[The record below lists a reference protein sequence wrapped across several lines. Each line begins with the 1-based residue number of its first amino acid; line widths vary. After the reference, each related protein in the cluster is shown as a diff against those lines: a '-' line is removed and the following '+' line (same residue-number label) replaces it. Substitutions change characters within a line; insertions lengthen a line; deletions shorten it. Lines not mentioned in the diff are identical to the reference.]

1 MLGYIARMSRAVLNC
16 ARRASADG
24 RPATSHS
31 SASVMKRT
39 PLWPAMLGSSVPPT
53 ISVAPAPV
61 SSTRPPSFSMSARA
75 SRRDSS
81 ASRGAMATRS
91 PASGRAE
98 AELSEIGV
106 TDRAKMN
113 HIPSRVKNVE
123 SWAMLLA
130 GDIGGTKTL
139 LGLFERGAAG
149 ERPRPVTVREF
160 GTLDFD
166 SFEEIVDEFLG
177 VRDGAPPATIEAM
190 CVGVAGPVN
199 GLVARLTN
207 VPWIVN
213 LGLMAPRVGRA
224 RLKLLNDLEAMA
236 HAVAFLESDELA
248 VLQEGI
254 ATARGNGALIA
265 AGTGLGE
272 ALLHN
277 VNGRFVPSPSEG
289 GHADFAPRNPRELE
303 LAAFMMRE
311 RERVEVET
319 FLSGPGL
326 VNVYRF
332 VHDQTDDIGC
342 DGVRDG
348 SDIVEAPPQITA
360 AALSNACARCVDTLH
375 LFVDLYGSEAG
386 NLALR
391 SVATAGVYI
400 GGGIAPKILPALES
414 GRFLDAFRD
423 KPPMSDLLATIPIR
437 VILNEQAGLVG
448 ASVQAQ
454 ALAAAAHS

>member
-1 MLGYIARMSRAVLNC
+1 
-16 ARRASADG
+16 
-24 RPATSHS
+24 
-31 SASVMKRT
+31 
-39 PLWPAMLGSSVPPT
+39 
-53 ISVAPAPV
+53 
-61 SSTRPPSFSMSARA
+61 
-75 SRRDSS
+75 
-81 ASRGAMATRS
+81 
-91 PASGRAE
+91 
-98 AELSEIGV
+98 
-106 TDRAKMN
+106 
-113 HIPSRVKNVE
+113 
-123 SWAMLLA
+123 MLLA

-139 LGLFERGAAG
+139 LGLFERGVAG
-149 ERPRPVTVREF
+149 DRPRPVLVREF

-166 SFEEIVDEFLG
+166 SFEQIVDEFFG
-177 VRDGAPPATIEAM
+177 VHDGAAAAAVDAV

-213 LGLMAPRVGRA
+213 LGLLAPRVGRA

-236 HAVAFLESDELA
+236 HGVAFLEPDELA

-254 ATARGNGALIA
+254 ATPRGNAALIA

-277 VNGRFVPSPSEG
+277 INGRFVPSPSEG
-289 GHADFAPRNPRELE
+289 GHADFGPRNRGE
-303 LAAFMMRE
+303 LALADFMMRE

-326 VNVYRF
+326 VNIYRF
-332 VHDQTDDIGC
+332 VHDRTDDIGC
-342 DGVRDG
+342 DGVSDG
-348 SDIVEAPPQITA
+348 SDLVDAPAQITA
-360 AALSNACARCVDTLH
+360 AALANDCPRCADTLS
-375 LFVDLYGSEAG
+375 LFVDIYGSEAG

-391 SVATAGVYI
+391 SVATAGIYV

-423 KPPMSDLLATIPIR
+423 KPPMADLLATIPVR

-448 ASVQAQ
+448 ASVHAQ
-454 ALAAAAHS
+454 TLAAAAHG

>member
-1 MLGYIARMSRAVLNC
+1 
-16 ARRASADG
+16 
-24 RPATSHS
+24 
-31 SASVMKRT
+31 
-39 PLWPAMLGSSVPPT
+39 
-53 ISVAPAPV
+53 
-61 SSTRPPSFSMSARA
+61 
-75 SRRDSS
+75 
-81 ASRGAMATRS
+81 
-91 PASGRAE
+91 
-98 AELSEIGV
+98 
-106 TDRAKMN
+106 
-113 HIPSRVKNVE
+113 
-123 SWAMLLA
+123 MLLA

-149 ERPRPVTVREF
+149 ERPRPVLVREF

-177 VRDGAPPATIEAM
+177 VRDGAAVTEIEAM

-213 LGLMAPRVGRA
+213 LGLVAPRVGRA

-236 HAVAFLESDELA
+236 HSVPFLEPDELA
-248 VLQEGI
+248 VLQEGV
-254 ATARGNGALIA
+254 ATPRGNAALIA

-277 VNGRFVPSPSEG
+277 LNGRFVPSPSEG
-289 GHADFAPRNPRELE
+289 GHADFGPRNLREIE

-311 RERVEVET
+311 RGRVEVET

-326 VNVYRF
+326 VNIYRF
-332 VHDQTDDIGC
+332 VHGGAALQGPRYDDTISC

-348 SDIVEAPPQITA
+348 SDLLDVPAQITG
-360 AALSNACARCVDTLH
+360 AALQNDCLHCVDTLN

-391 SVATAGVYI
+391 SVATAGVYV

-448 ASVQAQ
+448 ASVHGA
-454 ALAAAAHS
+454 ALAGAAHS

>member
-1 MLGYIARMSRAVLNC
+1 
-16 ARRASADG
+16 
-24 RPATSHS
+24 
-31 SASVMKRT
+31 
-39 PLWPAMLGSSVPPT
+39 
-53 ISVAPAPV
+53 
-61 SSTRPPSFSMSARA
+61 
-75 SRRDSS
+75 
-81 ASRGAMATRS
+81 
-91 PASGRAE
+91 
-98 AELSEIGV
+98 
-106 TDRAKMN
+106 
-113 HIPSRVKNVE
+113 
-123 SWAMLLA
+123 MLLA

-149 ERPRPVTVREF
+149 ERPRPVLVREF

-177 VRDGAPPATIEAM
+177 VRDGAAAPTARRQAEPGIEAM

-213 LGLMAPRVGRA
+213 LGLVAPRVGRA

-236 HAVAFLESDELA
+236 HSVAFLEPDELA
-248 VLQEGI
+248 VLQEGV
-254 ATARGNGALIA
+254 ATPRGNAALIA

-277 VNGRFVPSPSEG
+277 LSGRFVPSPSEG
-289 GHADFAPRNPRELE
+289 GHADFGPRNMRELE

-326 VNVYRF
+326 VNIYRF
-332 VHDQTDDIGC
+332 VHGGAEIGC
-342 DGVRDG
+342 EGVPDGTDLL
-348 SDIVEAPPQITA
+348 DAPAQISV
-360 AALSNACARCVDTLH
+360 AALNSECLRCVDTLN

-391 SVATAGVYI
+391 SVATAGVYV

-423 KPPMSDLLATIPIR
+423 KPPMADLLATIPIR

-448 ASVQAQ
+448 ASVHAA

>member
-1 MLGYIARMSRAVLNC
+1 
-16 ARRASADG
+16 
-24 RPATSHS
+24 
-31 SASVMKRT
+31 
-39 PLWPAMLGSSVPPT
+39 
-53 ISVAPAPV
+53 
-61 SSTRPPSFSMSARA
+61 
-75 SRRDSS
+75 
-81 ASRGAMATRS
+81 
-91 PASGRAE
+91 
-98 AELSEIGV
+98 
-106 TDRAKMN
+106 
-113 HIPSRVKNVE
+113 
-123 SWAMLLA
+123 MLLA

-139 LGLFERGAAG
+139 LGLFERGAGG
-149 ERPRPVTVREF
+149 ERPRPVMVREF

-166 SFEEIVDEFLG
+166 AFEEIVDEFLG
-177 VRDGAPPATIEAM
+177 VRDGAEAAAIDAV

-213 LGLMAPRVGRA
+213 LGLLAPRVGRA

-236 HAVAFLESDELA
+236 YGVAFLEPDELA
-248 VLQEGI
+248 VLQEGV
-254 ATARGNGALIA
+254 ATARGNAALIA
-265 AGTGLGE
+265 AGTGLGQ

-289 GHADFAPRNPRELE
+289 GHADFAPRNRRELA
-303 LAAFMMRE
+303 LAEFMMRQG
-311 RERVEVET
+311 ERVEVET

-332 VHDQTDDIGC
+332 AHDLADDIGC
-342 DGVRDG
+342 EGVRDG
-348 SDIVEAPPQITA
+348 SDVVDAPAQITA
-360 AALSNACARCVDTLH
+360 AALDGVCARCADTLN
-375 LFVDLYGSEAG
+375 LFVEVYGSEAG

-391 SVATAGVYI
+391 SVATAGIYV

-448 ASVQAQ
+448 ASVHAQ
-454 ALAAAAHS
+454 SLAGAAHS

>member
-1 MLGYIARMSRAVLNC
+1 
-16 ARRASADG
+16 
-24 RPATSHS
+24 
-31 SASVMKRT
+31 
-39 PLWPAMLGSSVPPT
+39 
-53 ISVAPAPV
+53 
-61 SSTRPPSFSMSARA
+61 
-75 SRRDSS
+75 
-81 ASRGAMATRS
+81 
-91 PASGRAE
+91 
-98 AELSEIGV
+98 
-106 TDRAKMN
+106 
-113 HIPSRVKNVE
+113 
-123 SWAMLLA
+123 MLLA

-149 ERPRPVTVREF
+149 ERPRPVSIREYA
-160 GTLDFD
+160 TLDFD

-177 VRDGAPPATIEAM
+177 VHDGAATASIDAV

-213 LGLMAPRVGRA
+213 LGLVTPRVGRA

-236 HAVAFLESDELA
+236 HSVAFLEPDEFA

-254 ATARGNGALIA
+254 ATAGGNAALIA

-289 GHADFAPRNPRELE
+289 GHADFAPRNRRELE
-303 LAAFMMRE
+303 LASFMMRE
-311 RERVEVET
+311 RDRVEVET
-319 FLSGPGL
+319 FLSGPGI

-332 VHDQTDDIGC
+332 VHSRERAAESEGPRPSGDYDIGC

-348 SDIVEAPPQITA
+348 SDVIDAPPQITA
-360 AALSNACARCVDTLH
+360 SALRNDCARCAETLN
-375 LFVDLYGSEAG
+375 LFVEIYGSEAG

-400 GGGIAPKILPALES
+400 GGGIAPKILPALEG

-423 KPPMSDLLATIPIR
+423 KPPMSDLLATIPVR

-448 ASVQAQ
+448 ASVHAA
-454 ALAAAAHS
+454 ALASAAHS

>member
-1 MLGYIARMSRAVLNC
+1 
-16 ARRASADG
+16 
-24 RPATSHS
+24 
-31 SASVMKRT
+31 
-39 PLWPAMLGSSVPPT
+39 
-53 ISVAPAPV
+53 
-61 SSTRPPSFSMSARA
+61 
-75 SRRDSS
+75 
-81 ASRGAMATRS
+81 
-91 PASGRAE
+91 
-98 AELSEIGV
+98 
-106 TDRAKMN
+106 
-113 HIPSRVKNVE
+113 
-123 SWAMLLA
+123 MLLA

-149 ERPRPVTVREF
+149 ARPRPVSIREF
-160 GTLDFD
+160 ATLDFD

-177 VRDGAPPATIEAM
+177 VHDGAAAAAIDAM

-213 LGLMAPRVGRA
+213 LGLMTPRVGRA

-236 HAVAFLESDELA
+236 HSVAFLEPDEFA

-254 ATARGNGALIA
+254 ATARGNAALIA

-289 GHADFAPRNPRELE
+289 GHADFAPRNRRELE

-311 RERVEVET
+311 RDRVEVET
-319 FLSGPGL
+319 FLSGPGI
-326 VNVYRF
+326 VNLYRY
-332 VHDQTDDIGC
+332 VHSGERAMRASHASGAELRGPASEHAGETERRRPSGDQDIGC

-348 SDIVEAPPQITA
+348 SDVIDAPPQITA
-360 AALSNACARCVDTLH
+360 AALRNDCARCADTLN
-375 LFVDLYGSEAG
+375 LFVEIYGSEAG

-400 GGGIAPKILPALES
+400 GGGIAPKILPALEG

-423 KPPMSDLLATIPIR
+423 KPPMSDLLATIPVR

-448 ASVQAQ
+448 ASVHAA
-454 ALAAAAHS
+454 ALASAGHG

>member
-1 MLGYIARMSRAVLNC
+1 
-16 ARRASADG
+16 
-24 RPATSHS
+24 
-31 SASVMKRT
+31 
-39 PLWPAMLGSSVPPT
+39 
-53 ISVAPAPV
+53 
-61 SSTRPPSFSMSARA
+61 
-75 SRRDSS
+75 
-81 ASRGAMATRS
+81 
-91 PASGRAE
+91 
-98 AELSEIGV
+98 
-106 TDRAKMN
+106 
-113 HIPSRVKNVE
+113 
-123 SWAMLLA
+123 MLLA

-139 LGLFERGAAG
+139 LGLFERGRAG
-149 ERPRPVTVREF
+149 ERPRPVSIREF
-160 GTLDFD
+160 ATLDFD
-166 SFEEIVDEFLG
+166 SFGEIVDEFLG
-177 VRDGAPPATIEAM
+177 VHDGAAAAEIDAM

-213 LGLMAPRVGRA
+213 LGLMTPRVGRA

-236 HAVAFLESDELA
+236 HGVAFLEPDEFA

-254 ATARGNGALIA
+254 ATARGNAALIA

-289 GHADFAPRNPRELE
+289 GHADFAPRNRRELE
-303 LAAFMMRE
+303 LASFMMRE
-311 RERVEVET
+311 RDRVEVET
-319 FLSGPGL
+319 FLSGPGI

-332 VHDQTDDIGC
+332 VHNHTDDIGC

-348 SDIVEAPPQITA
+348 SDLVDAPPQITA
-360 AALSNACARCVDTLH
+360 AALANECARCADTLN
-375 LFVDLYGSEAG
+375 LFVEIYGSEAG

-400 GGGIAPKILPALES
+400 GGGIAPKILPALEG

-423 KPPMSDLLATIPIR
+423 KPPMADLLATIPVR

-448 ASVQAQ
+448 ASIHAA
-454 ALAAAAHS
+454 ALAAHS

>member
-1 MLGYIARMSRAVLNC
+1 
-16 ARRASADG
+16 
-24 RPATSHS
+24 
-31 SASVMKRT
+31 
-39 PLWPAMLGSSVPPT
+39 
-53 ISVAPAPV
+53 
-61 SSTRPPSFSMSARA
+61 
-75 SRRDSS
+75 
-81 ASRGAMATRS
+81 
-91 PASGRAE
+91 
-98 AELSEIGV
+98 
-106 TDRAKMN
+106 
-113 HIPSRVKNVE
+113 
-123 SWAMLLA
+123 MLLA

-149 ERPRPVTVREF
+149 ERPRPVLVREF

-177 VRDGAPPATIEAM
+177 VRDGAAAPTARRQAEPGIEAM

-213 LGLMAPRVGRA
+213 LGLVAPRVGRA

-236 HAVAFLESDELA
+236 HSVAFLEPDELA
-248 VLQEGI
+248 VLQEGV
-254 ATARGNGALIA
+254 ATPRGNAALIA

-277 VNGRFVPSPSEG
+277 LSGRFVPSPSEG
-289 GHADFAPRNPRELE
+289 GHADFGPRNMRELE

-326 VNVYRF
+326 VNIYRF
-332 VHDQTDDIGC
+332 VHGGERASRASHASGAGRWGPASERVGESEGRSPSAYDDTIGC
-342 DGVRDG
+342 EGVPDGTDLL
-348 SDIVEAPPQITA
+348 DAPAQITG
-360 AALSNACARCVDTLH
+360 AALQNDCLRCVDTLD

-391 SVATAGVYI
+391 SVATAGVYV

-423 KPPMSDLLATIPIR
+423 KPPMADLLATIPIR

-448 ASVQAQ
+448 AAVHAA